1 MFRKLF
7 ICYSSWCG
15 LGFVRGVNHYGYRRE
30 TYEAKE
36 PYLYTN
42 SFIYGAYGT
51 IMYAAPLFLPFT
63 IYKEIYRLEVNIR
76 KLEDEKKDRYYNEV
90 L

>member
-1 MFRKLF
+1 MFRKSL
-7 ICYSSWCG
+7 ICYTSWCG
-15 LGFVRGVNHYGYRRE
+15 LGCFRGLNYYGY
-30 TYEAKE
+30 KQKKNNE

-42 SFIYGAYGT
+42 LFIYGAYGT

-76 KLEDEKKDRYYNEV
+76 KLEDEKKDKYYYEV
-90 L
+90 I